1 MAPSNVPAQLEEFAA
16 IARPREALAP
26 YTALKIGGPVDVLL
40 EPRTPAELAAVV
52 RRSVAGG
59 IPFRVLGAGGGL
71 LVRDEGVR
79 GAVLRLLAPTFA
91 EVIVQGKRL
100 RAGCGAP
107 LAAVIAEAARHNLVG
122 FESLVGMP
130 GTVGGALRLNAG
142 DRTAEIGQFVRQVHV
157 LDSRGQEHLR
167 ERDDLHF
174 EPGRSS
180 LDDPVLL
187 AAEFELDGDAPPTV
201 RKRLLKAWIQ
211 HKASQPFTN
220 QASAR
225 LFRSPPGLS
234 AVGLIEQAGLVGTRV
249 GGAQVNDR
257 NANYVVADPGTSA
270 RDVLRLIE
278 LIRTRVQEQFR
289 IDLDLALSIW

>member
-1 MAPSNVPAQLEEFAA
+1 MLEEFAA
-16 IARPREALAP
+16 ITRVREPLAP
-26 YTALKIGGPVDVLL
+26 YTALKIGGPADALL
-40 EPRTPAELAAVV
+40 EPRTPDELTAVV
-52 RRSVAGG
+52 QRCVERQ

-71 LVRDEGVR
+71 LVRDEGVP
-79 GAVLRLLAPTFA
+79 GVVLRLAAPTFA
-91 EVIVQGKRL
+91 AVVVDGKRV

-107 LAAVIAEAARHNLVG
+107 LAVVIAQAARHNLVG

-142 DRTAEIGQFVRQVHV
+142 DRTAEIGQFVRQVEV
-157 LDSRGQEHLR
+157 LDRRGQRQVR
-167 ERDDLHF
+167 ERDEVHF

-180 LDDPVLL
+180 LDEPVLF
-187 AAEFELDGDAPPTV
+187 AAEFELETDVSATV

-211 HKASQPFTN
+211 HKASQPFSY

-225 LFRSPPGLS
+225 LFRNPPGLS
-234 AVGLIEQAGLVGTRV
+234 AVGLIEQAGLVGTRI

-257 NANYVVADPGTSA
+257 NANYVVADPGTQA
-270 RDVLRLIE
+270 RDVHRLIE

-289 IDLDLALSIW
+289 IELELALSIW